1 MDYWLIKEIKN
12 PEKYNKAIE
21 KICGLYAIASEL
33 KEMGIA
39 LISTDE
45 KTSIQALERKILPMK
60 KGYCEKLDS
69 EYIRH
74 GTCCL
79 IANLEIATG
88 KVISPSLTHTRNE
101 TDFLLHISETVKLFP
116 EKKCIFI
123 TDNLN
128 THMSESLVRYV
139 ANQENISL
147 DLLGEKGK
155 TGILKSMETRKE
167 FLEDNSHRVSFAYTP
182 KHTSWMNQMVTDVS
196 ASLNN
201 QR

>member
-79 IANLEIATG
+79 IANLEIPG
-88 KVISPSLTHTRNE
+88 K
-101 TDFLLHISETVKLFP
+101 
-116 EKKCIFI
+116 
-123 TDNLN
+123 
-128 THMSESLVRYV
+128 
-139 ANQENISL
+139 
-147 DLLGEKGK
+147 
-155 TGILKSMETRKE
+155 
-167 FLEDNSHRVSFAYTP
+167 
-182 KHTSWMNQMVTDVS
+182 
-196 ASLNN
+196 
-201 QR
+201 